1 MKTKFF
7 TKNSKGKVE
16 FTEKELK
23 KLLDEIY
30 NEGYRDGRASKTY
43 TYTTPWYPYYTNTP
57 YYTWTTT
64 ATSTGDNTI
73 TVNGGEYS
81 SNTICSTADTAAT
94 TISSTAINNDKN
106 KVKWTKSVKYNTP
119 KE

>member
-7 TKNSKGKVE
+7 TKNNKGKVE

-30 NEGYRDGRASKTY
+30 NEGYFDGRASKTY
-43 TYTTPWYPYYTNTP
+43 TYTTPWYPNTP

-64 ATSTGDNTI
+64 AASTGSDTI
-73 TVNGGEYS
+73 TINGGEYS
-81 SNTICSTADTAAT
+81 NHTICSTADTAAT
-94 TISSTAINNDKN
+94 SISSNAINNDKN
-106 KVKWTKSVKYNTP
+106 KVKWTKSIKYNTT